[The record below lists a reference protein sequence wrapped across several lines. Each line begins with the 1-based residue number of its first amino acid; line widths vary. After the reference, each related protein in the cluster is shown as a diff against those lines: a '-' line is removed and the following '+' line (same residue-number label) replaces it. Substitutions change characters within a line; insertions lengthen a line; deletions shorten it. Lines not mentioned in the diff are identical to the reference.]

1 MTAEAASGYSQAI
14 ATLRNEVLVVLCCA
28 RDVLENGP
36 VDWADYCRVVKAME
50 RIESTAHDLIGRE
63 SWGEQG

>member
-1 MTAEAASGYSQAI
+1 MSAEAATSYSQAI
-14 ATLRNEVLVVLCCA
+14 ATLRNEVLVVVCCA

-36 VDWADYCRVVKAME
+36 VDWADYCRVVKAMQ

-63 SWGEQG
+63 SWSAEG